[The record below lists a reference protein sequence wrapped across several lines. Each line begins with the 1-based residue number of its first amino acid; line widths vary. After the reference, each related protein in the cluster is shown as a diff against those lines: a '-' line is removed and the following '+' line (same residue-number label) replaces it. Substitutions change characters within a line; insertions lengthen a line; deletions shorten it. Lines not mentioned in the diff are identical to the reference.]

1 VEYAELL
8 CVLTVGPDANSA
20 MDGIHRLLRDIVN
33 HAVEPK
39 EIGERA
45 AARLNRFEQS
55 KVRRWV

>member
-1 VEYAELL
+1 
-8 CVLTVGPDANSA
+8 

-39 EIGERA
+39 EIGERV